1 MSTAVVLG
9 GGLAG
14 LLAAA
19 ALEPHA
25 RRVTVVEQDTL
36 PDGPH
41 PRRGLPQGDFSHI
54 LLGGGADAL
63 DALLPGTVDAL
74 LAAGAHRRPMPSGM
88 LMRLGPGWLQ
98 AFESTA
104 YLIACSRHLLD
115 HIVRQRL
122 RGRAAVTIREG
133 TSVLGLT
140 GDAAQVRGA
149 LVRNP
154 DGSRE
159 TLPADL
165 VVDATGRRSQAP
177 RWLRALGS
185 TGPRE
190 VTVDAGLAYAA
201 RLFDAPRGNQGF
213 PVVSIVPVPGRR
225 TPGRGATVVPIENDR
240 WIITLSGTR
249 AGEPSRTEAE
259 FHTFLK
265 GLTHPVVHDL
275 ARAARPVGPIRTC
288 RGTLNRRRCYESGT
302 PAGFAATG
310 DALAALNPVYGHG
323 MAVAAQCAVAIRT
336 TLDAE
341 GLHPHV
347 SATVQRRIARAVDT
361 PWKMAEEQD
370 RDFPGARS
378 NEPPAQRPTA
388 RLGRWYTERL
398 LRAALTDPAVSAAYF
413 DVFSLAAPAD
423 RLTSPAVALATL
435 RPRRTVP
442 PTLGEAIA
450 RFPRVAELTG
460 PY

>member
-213 PVVSIVPVPGRR
+213 PVVSIVPVPGRMDTR
-225 TPGRGATVVPIENDR
+225 ARRHRRPHRERPLDHHPLRHPGRMNPPAPRPSSTPSSR
-240 WIITLSGTR
+240 ASPTR
-249 AGEPSRTEAE
+249 SCTTWPAPPAPS
-259 FHTFLK
+259 
-265 GLTHPVVHDL
+265 
-275 ARAARPVGPIRTC
+275 ARSARVAAR
-288 RGTLNRRRCYESGT
+288 
-302 PAGFAATG
+302 
-310 DALAALNPVYGHG
+310 
-323 MAVAAQCAVAIRT
+323 
-336 TLDAE
+336 
-341 GLHPHV
+341 
-347 SATVQRRIARAVDT
+347 
-361 PWKMAEEQD
+361 
-370 RDFPGARS
+370 
-378 NEPPAQRPTA
+378 
-388 RLGRWYTERL
+388 
-398 LRAALTDPAVSAAYF
+398 
-413 DVFSLAAPAD
+413 
-423 RLTSPAVALATL
+423 
-435 RPRRTVP
+435 
-442 PTLGEAIA
+442 
-450 RFPRVAELTG
+450 
-460 PY
+460 